1 MEEEKNG
8 DDKPSVVEDHEAE
21 NVVVGD
27 DDPLLDE
34 LRAFEVEV
42 VTQLLWPVWKLKG
55 LLKNLYNWGLTDT
68 LCFYFIN

>member
-8 DDKPSVVEDHEAE
+8 NDEPSVVEDPEDE

-55 LLKNLYNWGLTDT
+55 LLKNLYN
-68 LCFYFIN
+68 CR